1 MYLCV
6 ISAQPL
12 SEIIW
17 EIIQRINPR
26 LVLDV
31 NPDYNDY
38 FLLMDLRCSIYRLHG
53 AYSSHSMNF
62 ARK

>member
-38 FLLMDLRCSIYRLHG
+38 FVIDGFKMLYL
-53 AYSSHSMNF
+53 
-62 ARK
+62 